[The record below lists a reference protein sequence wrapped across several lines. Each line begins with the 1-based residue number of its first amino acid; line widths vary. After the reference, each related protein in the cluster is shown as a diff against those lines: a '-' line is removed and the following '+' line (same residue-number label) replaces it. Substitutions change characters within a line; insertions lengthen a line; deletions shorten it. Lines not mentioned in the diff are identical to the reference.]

1 MRKNPD
7 PDYPLTPPVG
17 RSGRP
22 IGGGAGYSIAGVNEF
37 DELIDD
43 IYHFSESQGLEI
55 DTLIH
60 EEGAGQLEINL
71 RHGDPIELADQV
83 FMFKRT
89 IREAALKHD
98 TYATFMAKPIQG
110 QPGSAMHI
118 HQSVVDKKTGNNVFT
133 AEDGTETDA
142 FFHFIGGMQ
151 KHVPNALVMFAP
163 YVNSYRR
170 LTQAASA
177 PVNNKWGYDNRTT
190 AFRVPRSDP
199 AARRVENRI
208 PSSDAN
214 PYLALAASLA
224 CGLIGITNKIKPDAP
239 VADHRQRGRDRPAA
253 RPARGRRPVRGG
265 RGAARAARQHRSSAT
280 YAAIKRG
287 RVRDLHGGD
296 QPVGARVPAAQRLAQ
311 RSRRAMPYQSPR
323 SRPAFPG
330 TRTPPATRPDY
341 PPLDG
346 DRARRRRHRR
356 RRLHRAVGGRPSRQ
370 GGRRRRADRGASLR
384 RRRFGAQWRPARHR
398 PARLARRAGRRD
410 RLDARQGAV
419 RPRRRGQGA
428 SRSNSPRSNGI
439 DIDFMPGP
447 ALGRAQAALCRRLPQ
462 TCRLHARARFGYP
475 HITFMDAEETAERL
489 GSTHYFGGT
498 RDTGTGHIHP
508 LKLVIG
514 TARVAAEAGAHL
526 FENTRRD
533 RHRVAAAARCR

>member
-1 MRKNPD
+1 MMPPAKKEVRPSSRGGRARTPAFVKNQRGVKNWKEVSAWLEWRGIEDIECITPDQAGVARGKMMPSKKFTSNTSLALPSAVFMTTISGGYPEDGNGFHYPEDDGDLKLMPDLSTLTVVPWEEDPTAAVICDLVHQDGRSVEFTPRNVLKRVLAAYDRRGLKPVVAPEIEFYLVRKNPD

-17 RSGRP
+17 RSGRA

-89 IREAALKHD
+89 IREAALKHEI
-98 TYATFMAKPIQG
+98 YATFMAKPIQG

-118 HQSVVDKKTGNNVFT
+118 HQSIIDKKTGRNIFS
-133 AEDGTETDA
+133 AEDGSETED

-224 CGLIGITNKIKPDAP
+224 CGLIGITKKIKAEPP
-239 VADHRQRGRDRPAA
+239 VLTTANADEIDLP
-253 RPARGRRPVRGG
+253 
-265 RGAARAARQHRSSAT
+265 RSLLEAVDLFEGDEELCALLGKSFAAT
-280 YAAIKRG
+280 YAAIKR
-287 RVRDLHGGD
+287 
-296 QPVGARVPAAQRLAQ
+296 AE
-311 RSRRAMPYQSPR
+311 
-323 SRPAFPG
+323 FE
-330 TRTPPATRPDY
+330 
-341 PPLDG
+341 
-346 DRARRRRHRR
+346 
-356 RRLHRAVGGRPSRQ
+356 
-370 GGRRRRADRGASLR
+370 
-384 RRRFGAQWRPARHR
+384 
-398 PARLARRAGRRD
+398 
-410 RLDARQGAV
+410 
-419 RPRRRGQGA
+419 
-428 SRSNSPRSNGI
+428 
-439 DIDFMPGP
+439 
-447 ALGRAQAALCRRLPQ
+447 
-462 TCRLHARARFGYP
+462 
-475 HITFMDAEETAERL
+475 TFMEVISPWEREYL
-489 GSTHYFGGT
+489 
-498 RDTGTGHIHP
+498 
-508 LKLVIG
+508 LLNV
-514 TARVAAEAGAHL
+514 
-526 FENTRRD
+526 
-533 RHRVAAAARCR
+533 

>member
-1 MRKNPD
+1 MMPPEKKEVRPSSRGGRARTPAFLKSERGVKNWKEASAWLEWRGIEDIECITPDQAGVARGKMMPSKKFTSNTSLALPSAVFMTTISGGYPEDGNGFHYPEDDGDLKLLPDLSTLTVVPWEEDPTAAVICDLVHQDGRSVEFTPRNVLKRVLAAYDERGLRPVVAPEIEFYLVRKNPD

-43 IYHFSESQGLEI
+43 IYHFSERQGLEI

-71 RHGDPIELADQV
+71 RHGNPIELADQV

-89 IREAALKHD
+89 IREAALKHEI
-98 TYATFMAKPIQG
+98 YATFMAKPIQG

-118 HQSVVDKKTGNNVFT
+118 HQSVVDKKTGRNIFS
-133 AEDGTETDA
+133 AEDGSETDA

-170 LTQAASA
+170 LTQQASA

-224 CGLIGITNKIKPDAP
+224 CGLIGMTKKVKAEPP
-239 VADHRQRGRDRPAA
+239 VLTTANADEIDLPRSLLEAVDLFEGDEELAA
-253 RPARGRRPVRGG
+253 ILGKSFA
-265 RGAARAARQHRSSAT
+265 AT
-280 YAAIKRG
+280 YAAIKR
-287 RVRDLHGGD
+287 
-296 QPVGARVPAAQRLAQ
+296 AE
-311 RSRRAMPYQSPR
+311 
-323 SRPAFPG
+323 FE
-330 TRTPPATRPDY
+330 
-341 PPLDG
+341 
-346 DRARRRRHRR
+346 
-356 RRLHRAVGGRPSRQ
+356 
-370 GGRRRRADRGASLR
+370 
-384 RRRFGAQWRPARHR
+384 
-398 PARLARRAGRRD
+398 
-410 RLDARQGAV
+410 
-419 RPRRRGQGA
+419 
-428 SRSNSPRSNGI
+428 
-439 DIDFMPGP
+439 
-447 ALGRAQAALCRRLPQ
+447 
-462 TCRLHARARFGYP
+462 
-475 HITFMDAEETAERL
+475 TFMEVISPWEREYL
-489 GSTHYFGGT
+489 
-498 RDTGTGHIHP
+498 
-508 LKLVIG
+508 LLNV
-514 TARVAAEAGAHL
+514 
-526 FENTRRD
+526 
-533 RHRVAAAARCR
+533 

>member
-1 MRKNPD
+1 MPPEKKEVRPSSRGGRARTPAFLKNERGVKNWKEASAWLEWRGIEDIECITPDQAGVARGKMMPSKKFTSNTSLALPSAVFMTTISGGYPEDGNGFHYPEDDGDLKLLPDLSTLTVVPWEEDPTAAVICDLVHQDGRSVEFTPRNVLKRVLAAYDDRGLKPVVAPEIEFYLVRKNPD

-43 IYHFSESQGLEI
+43 IYHFSERQGLEI

-71 RHGDPIELADQV
+71 RHGNPIELADQV

-89 IREAALKHD
+89 IREAALKHEI
-98 TYATFMAKPIQG
+98 YATFMAKPIQG

-118 HQSVVDKKTGNNVFT
+118 HQSVVDKKTGKNIFS
-133 AEDGTETDA
+133 AEDGAETDA

-151 KHVPNALVMFAP
+151 IHVPNALVMLAP

-224 CGLIGITNKIKPDAP
+224 CGLIGMNNKVQAEPP
-239 VADHRQRGRDRPAA
+239 VLTTANEDEIDLPRSLLEAVDLFEADEEL
-253 RPARGRRPVRGG
+253 
-265 RGAARAARQHRSSAT
+265 GAIVGKSFAAT
-280 YAAIKRG
+280 YAAIKR
-287 RVRDLHGGD
+287 
-296 QPVGARVPAAQRLAQ
+296 AE
-311 RSRRAMPYQSPR
+311 
-323 SRPAFPG
+323 FE
-330 TRTPPATRPDY
+330 
-341 PPLDG
+341 
-346 DRARRRRHRR
+346 
-356 RRLHRAVGGRPSRQ
+356 
-370 GGRRRRADRGASLR
+370 
-384 RRRFGAQWRPARHR
+384 
-398 PARLARRAGRRD
+398 
-410 RLDARQGAV
+410 
-419 RPRRRGQGA
+419 
-428 SRSNSPRSNGI
+428 
-439 DIDFMPGP
+439 
-447 ALGRAQAALCRRLPQ
+447 
-462 TCRLHARARFGYP
+462 
-475 HITFMDAEETAERL
+475 TFMEVISPWEREYL
-489 GSTHYFGGT
+489 
-498 RDTGTGHIHP
+498 
-508 LKLVIG
+508 LLNV
-514 TARVAAEAGAHL
+514 
-526 FENTRRD
+526 
-533 RHRVAAAARCR
+533 

>member
-1 MRKNPD
+1 MMPPAKKEVRPSSRGGRIRTPGFVKNQRGVKNWKEVGAWLEWRGIEDIECITPDQAGVARGKMMPSKKFTSNTSLALPSAVFMTTISGGYPEDGNGFHYPEDDGDLKLMPDLSTLTVVPWEEDPTAAVICDLVHQDGRSVEFTPRNVLKRVLAAYDKRGLKPVVAPEIEFYLVRKNPD

-17 RSGRP
+17 RSGRA

-89 IREAALKHD
+89 IREAALKHEI
-98 TYATFMAKPIQG
+98 YATFMAKPIQG

-118 HQSVVDKKTGNNVFT
+118 HQSIIDKKTGRNVFS
-133 AEDGTETDA
+133 AEDGSETEA
-142 FFHFIGGMQ
+142 FFHFLGGMQ

-170 LTQAASA
+170 LTQSASA

-224 CGLIGITNKIKPDAP
+224 CGLIGMTNKIKAEPP
-239 VADHRQRGRDRPAA
+239 VLTTANEAEIDLPRSLLEAVDLFEADEELCALLGKSFA
-253 RPARGRRPVRGG
+253 
-265 RGAARAARQHRSSAT
+265 AT
-280 YAAIKRG
+280 YAAIKR
-287 RVRDLHGGD
+287 
-296 QPVGARVPAAQRLAQ
+296 AE
-311 RSRRAMPYQSPR
+311 
-323 SRPAFPG
+323 FE
-330 TRTPPATRPDY
+330 
-341 PPLDG
+341 
-346 DRARRRRHRR
+346 
-356 RRLHRAVGGRPSRQ
+356 
-370 GGRRRRADRGASLR
+370 
-384 RRRFGAQWRPARHR
+384 
-398 PARLARRAGRRD
+398 
-410 RLDARQGAV
+410 
-419 RPRRRGQGA
+419 
-428 SRSNSPRSNGI
+428 
-439 DIDFMPGP
+439 
-447 ALGRAQAALCRRLPQ
+447 
-462 TCRLHARARFGYP
+462 
-475 HITFMDAEETAERL
+475 TFMEVISPWEREYL
-489 GSTHYFGGT
+489 
-498 RDTGTGHIHP
+498 
-508 LKLVIG
+508 LLNV
-514 TARVAAEAGAHL
+514 
-526 FENTRRD
+526 
-533 RHRVAAAARCR
+533 

>member
-1 MRKNPD
+1 MMPPAKKEVRPSSRGGRIRTPAFVKNQRGVKNWKEVSAWLEWRGIEDIECITPDQAGVARGKMMPSKKFTSNTSLALPSAVFMTTISGGYPEDGNGFHYPEDDGDLKLMPDLSTLTVVPWEEDPTAAVICDLVHQDGRSVEFTPRNVLKRVLAAYDKRGLKPVVAPEIEFYLVRKNPD

-17 RSGRP
+17 RSGRA

-98 TYATFMAKPIQG
+98 IYATFMAKPIQG

-118 HQSVVDKKTGNNVFT
+118 HQSIIDKKTGRNVFS
-133 AEDGTETDA
+133 AEDGSETEA

-170 LTQAASA
+170 LTQSASA

-224 CGLIGITNKIKPDAP
+224 CGLIGMTNKIKAEPPVLTTANDAEIDLP
-239 VADHRQRGRDRPAA
+239 RSLLEAVDLLEADEELCALLGKSFA
-253 RPARGRRPVRGG
+253 
-265 RGAARAARQHRSSAT
+265 AT
-280 YAAIKRG
+280 YAAIKR
-287 RVRDLHGGD
+287 
-296 QPVGARVPAAQRLAQ
+296 AE
-311 RSRRAMPYQSPR
+311 
-323 SRPAFPG
+323 FE
-330 TRTPPATRPDY
+330 
-341 PPLDG
+341 
-346 DRARRRRHRR
+346 
-356 RRLHRAVGGRPSRQ
+356 
-370 GGRRRRADRGASLR
+370 
-384 RRRFGAQWRPARHR
+384 
-398 PARLARRAGRRD
+398 
-410 RLDARQGAV
+410 
-419 RPRRRGQGA
+419 
-428 SRSNSPRSNGI
+428 
-439 DIDFMPGP
+439 
-447 ALGRAQAALCRRLPQ
+447 
-462 TCRLHARARFGYP
+462 
-475 HITFMDAEETAERL
+475 TFMEVISPWEREYL
-489 GSTHYFGGT
+489 
-498 RDTGTGHIHP
+498 
-508 LKLVIG
+508 LLNV
-514 TARVAAEAGAHL
+514 
-526 FENTRRD
+526 
-533 RHRVAAAARCR
+533 

>member
-1 MRKNPD
+1 MMPPAKKEVRPSSRGGRIRTPAFVKNQRGVKNWKEVGAWLAWRGIEDIECITPDQAGVARGKMMPSKKFTSNTSLALPSAVFMTTISGGYPENGNGFNYPEDDGDLKLMPDLSTLTVVPWEEDPTAAVICDLVHQDGRSVEFTPRNVLKRVLAAYDKRGLKPVVAPEIEFYLVRKNPD

-17 RSGRP
+17 RSGRA

-89 IREAALKHD
+89 IREAALKHEI
-98 TYATFMAKPIQG
+98 YATFMAKPIQG

-118 HQSVVDKKTGNNVFT
+118 HQSIIDKKTGRNVFS
-133 AEDGTETDA
+133 AEDGSETEA
-142 FFHFIGGMQ
+142 FFHFLGGMQ

-170 LTQAASA
+170 LTQSASA

-224 CGLIGITNKIKPDAP
+224 CGLIGMTNKIKAEPP
-239 VADHRQRGRDRPAA
+239 VLTTANEAEIDLPRSLLEAVDLFEADEELCALLGKSFA
-253 RPARGRRPVRGG
+253 
-265 RGAARAARQHRSSAT
+265 AT
-280 YAAIKRG
+280 YAAIKR
-287 RVRDLHGGD
+287 
-296 QPVGARVPAAQRLAQ
+296 AE
-311 RSRRAMPYQSPR
+311 
-323 SRPAFPG
+323 FE
-330 TRTPPATRPDY
+330 
-341 PPLDG
+341 
-346 DRARRRRHRR
+346 
-356 RRLHRAVGGRPSRQ
+356 
-370 GGRRRRADRGASLR
+370 
-384 RRRFGAQWRPARHR
+384 
-398 PARLARRAGRRD
+398 
-410 RLDARQGAV
+410 
-419 RPRRRGQGA
+419 
-428 SRSNSPRSNGI
+428 
-439 DIDFMPGP
+439 
-447 ALGRAQAALCRRLPQ
+447 
-462 TCRLHARARFGYP
+462 
-475 HITFMDAEETAERL
+475 TFMEVISPWEREYL
-489 GSTHYFGGT
+489 
-498 RDTGTGHIHP
+498 
-508 LKLVIG
+508 LLNV
-514 TARVAAEAGAHL
+514 
-526 FENTRRD
+526 
-533 RHRVAAAARCR
+533 

>member
-1 MRKNPD
+1 MMPPEKKEVRPSSRGGRARTPAFLKNQRGVKNWKEASAWLEWRGIEDIECITPDQAGVARGKMMPSKKFTSNTSLALPSAVFMTTISGGYPEDGNGFHYPEDDGDLKLLPDLSTLTVVPWEEDPTAAVICDLVHQDGRSVEFTPRNVLKRVLAAYDERGLKPVVAPEIEFYLVRKNPD

-43 IYHFSESQGLEI
+43 IYHFSERQGLEI

-71 RHGDPIELADQV
+71 RHGNPIELADQV

-89 IREAALKHD
+89 IREAALKHEI
-98 TYATFMAKPIQG
+98 YATFMAKPIQG

-118 HQSVVDKKTGNNVFT
+118 HQSVIDKKTGKNIFS
-133 AEDGTETDA
+133 AEDGSETDA

-170 LTQAASA
+170 LTQQASA

-224 CGLIGITNKIKPDAP
+224 CGLVGINNKIKAEPP
-239 VADHRQRGRDRPAA
+239 VLTTANADEIDLPRGLLEAVGLFEDDKEL
-253 RPARGRRPVRGG
+253 
-265 RGAARAARQHRSSAT
+265 GAILGKSFAAT
-280 YAAIKRG
+280 YTAIKR
-287 RVRDLHGGD
+287 
-296 QPVGARVPAAQRLAQ
+296 AE
-311 RSRRAMPYQSPR
+311 
-323 SRPAFPG
+323 FE
-330 TRTPPATRPDY
+330 
-341 PPLDG
+341 
-346 DRARRRRHRR
+346 
-356 RRLHRAVGGRPSRQ
+356 
-370 GGRRRRADRGASLR
+370 
-384 RRRFGAQWRPARHR
+384 
-398 PARLARRAGRRD
+398 
-410 RLDARQGAV
+410 
-419 RPRRRGQGA
+419 
-428 SRSNSPRSNGI
+428 
-439 DIDFMPGP
+439 
-447 ALGRAQAALCRRLPQ
+447 
-462 TCRLHARARFGYP
+462 
-475 HITFMDAEETAERL
+475 TFMEVISPWEREYL
-489 GSTHYFGGT
+489 
-498 RDTGTGHIHP
+498 
-508 LKLVIG
+508 LLNV
-514 TARVAAEAGAHL
+514 
-526 FENTRRD
+526 
-533 RHRVAAAARCR
+533 

>member
-1 MRKNPD
+1 MPPEKKEVRPSSRGGRARTPAFLKNERGVKNWKEASAWLEWRGIEDIECITPDQAGVARGKMMPSKKFTSNTSLALPSAVFMTTISGGYPEDGNGFHYPEDDGDLKLLPDLSTLTVVPWEEDPTAAVICDLVHQDGRSVEFTPRNVLKRVLAAYDDRGLKPVVAPEIEFYLVRKNPD

-43 IYHFSESQGLEI
+43 IYHFSERQGLEI

-71 RHGDPIELADQV
+71 RHGNPIELADQV

-89 IREAALKHD
+89 IREAALKHEI
-98 TYATFMAKPIQG
+98 YATFMAKPIQG

-118 HQSVVDKKTGNNVFT
+118 HQSVVDKKSGKNIFS
-133 AEDGTETDA
+133 AEDGAETDA

-151 KHVPNALVMFAP
+151 KHVPNALVMLAP

-224 CGLIGITNKIKPDAP
+224 CGLIGMNNKVQAEPP
-239 VADHRQRGRDRPAA
+239 VLTTANEDEIDLPRSLLEAVDLFEADKEL
-253 RPARGRRPVRGG
+253 
-265 RGAARAARQHRSSAT
+265 GAIVGKSFAAT
-280 YAAIKRG
+280 YAAIKR
-287 RVRDLHGGD
+287 
-296 QPVGARVPAAQRLAQ
+296 AE
-311 RSRRAMPYQSPR
+311 
-323 SRPAFPG
+323 FE
-330 TRTPPATRPDY
+330 
-341 PPLDG
+341 
-346 DRARRRRHRR
+346 
-356 RRLHRAVGGRPSRQ
+356 
-370 GGRRRRADRGASLR
+370 
-384 RRRFGAQWRPARHR
+384 
-398 PARLARRAGRRD
+398 
-410 RLDARQGAV
+410 
-419 RPRRRGQGA
+419 
-428 SRSNSPRSNGI
+428 
-439 DIDFMPGP
+439 
-447 ALGRAQAALCRRLPQ
+447 
-462 TCRLHARARFGYP
+462 
-475 HITFMDAEETAERL
+475 TFMEVISPWEREYL
-489 GSTHYFGGT
+489 
-498 RDTGTGHIHP
+498 
-508 LKLVIG
+508 LLNV
-514 TARVAAEAGAHL
+514 
-526 FENTRRD
+526 
-533 RHRVAAAARCR
+533 

>member
-1 MRKNPD
+1 MMPPAKKEVRPSSRGGRARTPAFVKNQRGVKNWKEASAWLEWRGIEDIECITPDQAGVARGKMMPSKKFTSNTSLALPSAVFMTTISGGYPEDGNGFHYPEDDGDLKLMPDLSTLTVVPWEEDPTAAVICDLVHQDGRLVEFTPRNVLRRVLAAYDKRGLKPVVAPEIEFYLVRKNPD

-43 IYHFSESQGLEI
+43 IYHFSEGQGLEI

-89 IREAALKHD
+89 IREAALKHEI
-98 TYATFMAKPIQG
+98 YATFMAKPIQG

-118 HQSVVDKKTGNNVFT
+118 HQSIIDKKTGKNVFS
-133 AEDGTETDA
+133 AEDGSETDD

-224 CGLIGITNKIKPDAP
+224 CGLIGMTNKIKAEPP
-239 VADHRQRGRDRPAA
+239 VLTTANADQIDLPRGLLEAVDLFEADEELCTLLGKSFA
-253 RPARGRRPVRGG
+253 
-265 RGAARAARQHRSSAT
+265 AT
-280 YAAIKRG
+280 YAAIKR
-287 RVRDLHGGD
+287 
-296 QPVGARVPAAQRLAQ
+296 AE
-311 RSRRAMPYQSPR
+311 
-323 SRPAFPG
+323 FE
-330 TRTPPATRPDY
+330 
-341 PPLDG
+341 
-346 DRARRRRHRR
+346 
-356 RRLHRAVGGRPSRQ
+356 
-370 GGRRRRADRGASLR
+370 
-384 RRRFGAQWRPARHR
+384 
-398 PARLARRAGRRD
+398 
-410 RLDARQGAV
+410 
-419 RPRRRGQGA
+419 
-428 SRSNSPRSNGI
+428 
-439 DIDFMPGP
+439 
-447 ALGRAQAALCRRLPQ
+447 
-462 TCRLHARARFGYP
+462 
-475 HITFMDAEETAERL
+475 TFMEVISPWEREYL
-489 GSTHYFGGT
+489 
-498 RDTGTGHIHP
+498 
-508 LKLVIG
+508 LLNV
-514 TARVAAEAGAHL
+514 
-526 FENTRRD
+526 
-533 RHRVAAAARCR
+533 

>member
-1 MRKNPD
+1 MMPPVKKEARPKRARTPAFVKNLRGVRNWKEVSAWLEWRGIEDIECITPDQAGVARGKMMPSSKFTSNTSLALPSAVFMATISGGYPEDGNGFVYPEDDGDLKLLPDLSTLTVVPWEEDPTAAVICDLVHQDGRSVEFTPRNVLKRVLAAYDKRGLRPVVAPEIEFYLVRKNPD

-17 RSGRP
+17 RSGRA

-71 RHGDPIELADQV
+71 RHGDPVELADQV

-118 HQSVVDKKTGNNVFT
+118 HQSIIDKKTGRNIFS
-133 AEDGTETDA
+133 AEDGSETEA

-224 CGLIGITNKIKPDAP
+224 CGLIGIVNKIQAEPP
-239 VADHRQRGRDRPAA
+239 VLTTANEDEIDLPRGLLEAVDLFEEDEELAA
-253 RPARGRRPVRGG
+253 MLGKSF
-265 RGAARAARQHRSSAT
+265 AAT
-280 YAAIKRG
+280 FAAIKR
-287 RVRDLHGGD
+287 
-296 QPVGARVPAAQRLAQ
+296 AE
-311 RSRRAMPYQSPR
+311 
-323 SRPAFPG
+323 FE
-330 TRTPPATRPDY
+330 
-341 PPLDG
+341 
-346 DRARRRRHRR
+346 
-356 RRLHRAVGGRPSRQ
+356 
-370 GGRRRRADRGASLR
+370 
-384 RRRFGAQWRPARHR
+384 
-398 PARLARRAGRRD
+398 
-410 RLDARQGAV
+410 
-419 RPRRRGQGA
+419 
-428 SRSNSPRSNGI
+428 
-439 DIDFMPGP
+439 
-447 ALGRAQAALCRRLPQ
+447 
-462 TCRLHARARFGYP
+462 
-475 HITFMDAEETAERL
+475 TFMEVISPWEREYL
-489 GSTHYFGGT
+489 
-498 RDTGTGHIHP
+498 
-508 LKLVIG
+508 LLNV
-514 TARVAAEAGAHL
+514 
-526 FENTRRD
+526 
-533 RHRVAAAARCR
+533 